1 MKKTIDEIVNNL
13 KKEGASF
20 HKKLGVE
27 SVGFGQTQPT
37 ENGVYT
43 PIYINLK
50 RTVPGFV
57 ANEETGEYELGET
70 DVIFT
75 SDIALNALLIYSR
88 LSILNC
94 LYIVFL
100 FSMIG
105 C

>member
-43 PIYINLK
+43 PIVRGVTRYDEIKDRHEWSWGDIYKSEMIMYKCTEDGILK
-50 RTVPGFV
+50 IEGDDY
-57 ANEETGEYELGET
+57 NG
-70 DVIFT
+70 
-75 SDIALNALLIYSR
+75 
-88 LSILNC
+88 
-94 LYIVFL
+94 
-100 FSMIG
+100 
-105 C
+105 

>member
-43 PIYINLK
+43 PIYINLS
-50 RTVPGFV
+50 RTIPGFV

-75 SDIALNALLIYSR
+75 SDISSL
-88 LSILNC
+88 
-94 LYIVFL
+94 
-100 FSMIG
+100 
-105 C
+105 